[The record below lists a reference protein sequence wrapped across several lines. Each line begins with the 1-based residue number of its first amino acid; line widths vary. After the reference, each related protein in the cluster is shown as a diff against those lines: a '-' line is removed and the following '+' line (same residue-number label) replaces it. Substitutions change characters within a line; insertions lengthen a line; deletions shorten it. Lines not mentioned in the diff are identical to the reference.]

1 MNYWMRALFNSA
13 DKSNT
18 TKILI
23 LVLPFIEATIADSG
37 CGCRPQKKLAVC
49 KNTNIGQTHLLLS
62 VTFLGNAFVRVKSC
76 FQCSHHRKRNCN
88 DHCIVRVRAWSD
100 HYQFCGRSAALPLH
114 CHCIATTLPL
124 ICHNAECDDPPLGG
138 SYGRKK
144 IGGIW
149 CVYILNITY
158 YVFNSTTHVYS
169 LTWNIAPKKI
179 TLFPLHTSR
188 WR

>member
-1 MNYWMRALFNSA
+1 M
-13 DKSNT
+13 
-18 TKILI
+18 
-23 LVLPFIEATIADSG
+23 VLPFIEATIADSG

-62 VTFLGNAFVRVKSC
+62 VTFIGNVVVRLKSC
-76 FQCSHHRKRNCN
+76 FQCSHHRERNCI
-88 DHCIVRVRAWSD
+88 DHCIDRARAWSD
-100 HYQFCGRSAALPLH
+100 HYQFCGRSAVLLK
-114 CHCIATTLPL
+114 L
-124 ICHNAECDDPPLGG
+124 ICHNAECDDPSLKLKNSPGG
-138 SYGRKK
+138 SLGRKK

-149 CVYILNITY
+149 CMYILNFMY